1 MKIKLLGLVV
11 ASLMLVAGQASALVL
26 SLEGAGGTGSTLPG
40 NFNPTGFPGGLV
52 IPGTTP
58 ITVYTAADV
67 GSGLSADSAGQ
78 IKLEYLG
85 SEAGF
90 TDTFNLGV
98 QLFSNASSAV
108 GAVAFADV
116 AAGIIPFLFQTSGGG
131 GKTAT
136 NGGFMSHRMA
146 CDHAGRVASIASL
159 AGATWYDPANCA
171 PAAPVHAL
179 QIHGT
184 QDGTIQYNGGTLFG
198 NAYPGAQDSVE
209 SWVGYAGCLLGWLF
223 FPNALDL
230 VATFS
235 RERSVGTC
243 EHCGLPLMLSPHQV
257 GRVDR
262 SLGGQGRDGIGRG
275 IRAHQDLRRVAG
287 QDLQHQ
293 EHHDRGAYQCRDE
306 GDQPLEEKQAHG
318 AGDNA
323 IWH

>member
-98 QLFSNASSAV
+98 QLFSNATSAV
-108 GAVAFADV
+108 GTVAFADV

-131 GKTAT
+131 GKTAA
-136 NGGFMSHRMA
+136 NGGFMSP
-146 CDHAGRVASIASL
+146 GVSIAFADLGDGSFL
-159 AGATWYDPANCA
+159 AMFNDGGGGDFDYDDLAVRVSVSAVPL
-171 PAAPVHAL
+171 PAAAWLLLSAVL
-179 QIHGT
+179 GLVSFSRIRR
-184 QDGTIQYNGGTLFG
+184 N
-198 NAYPGAQDSVE
+198 GAQT
-209 SWVGYAGCLLGWLF
+209 A
-223 FPNALDL
+223 
-230 VATFS
+230 
-235 RERSVGTC
+235 
-243 EHCGLPLMLSPHQV
+243 
-257 GRVDR
+257 
-262 SLGGQGRDGIGRG
+262 
-275 IRAHQDLRRVAG
+275 
-287 QDLQHQ
+287 
-293 EHHDRGAYQCRDE
+293 
-306 GDQPLEEKQAHG
+306 
-318 AGDNA
+318 
-323 IWH
+323 